1 MFTLCIGHFFHIL
14 SVYRIFFAVLLC
26 VSLLPAAAAQ
36 SKGSVTEGPNKTQ
49 VVVSGNEGARNFQAR
64 WGYAPAVRAGDL
76 IVMSGLIA
84 GPAPDDGIDAEAF
97 KRSLR
102 GAFTQMKQDLA
113 VLGASLEDVI
123 RINSYHVWNSKFF
136 DGDKVAHMEAVRD
149 VKQEFMGSATPA
161 WTAIGVSELFTE
173 SGLVEIELT
182 VYSPQKR

>member
-1 MFTLCIGHFFHIL
+1 MAYRCFTAVFLFVFSL
-14 SVYRIFFAVLLC
+14 S
-26 VSLLPAAAAQ
+26 AALAQ
-36 SKGSVTEGPNKTQ
+36 EEGSTTAGPNKTQ

-84 GPAPDDGIDAEAF
+84 APAPNDGIDAEAF
-97 KRSLR
+97 KRGLR
-102 GAFTQMKQDLA
+102 RAFAQMKQDLS

-161 WTAIGVSELFTE
+161 WTAIGVSELFTA

-182 VYSPQKR
+182 VYSPKGQ